1 MYVGEATRPRAI
13 FASALGALFFAACG
27 NEVTPF
33 PEGLEPLETN
43 HAMFPAP
50 SGDDAHPEGLS
61 FVHGVG
67 HDIAWAHAKAYLH
80 APPAVVW
87 AAFRDPL
94 VVVDRRKVSEWSVRQ
109 DVEAGF
115 DESFLVHNIVHAF
128 LTVEFEVT
136 WRQSSI
142 PAGEPDPEMVA
153 IRFQKTW
160 GTVFIDILRGS
171 IVLRQGDAEGITE
184 IELIE
189 QIQAAQGG
197 TDNIE
202 SYLTDLYQSVRARVH
217 DQPLPQY

>member
-1 MYVGEATRPRAI
+1 MRPQHFHPFVRNPARLLRLPVDGHHRALPLRHLPPVPRHI
-13 FASALGALFFAACG
+13 KRQRELG
-27 NEVTPF
+27 T
-33 PEGLEPLETN
+33 
-43 HAMFPAP
+43 
-50 SGDDAHPEGLS
+50 
-61 FVHGVG
+61 
-67 HDIAWAHAKAYLH
+67 
-80 APPAVVW
+80 APPSH
-87 AAFRDPL
+87 RT
-94 VVVDRRKVSEWSVRQ
+94 
-109 DVEAGF
+109 
-115 DESFLVHNIVHAF
+115 FLVHNIVHAF

-142 PAGEPDPEMVA
+142 PAGEPDPQTVA